1 MSRLYFHFKNDEF
14 RRGFQEDVQVLVV
27 GRKTVD
33 RKRTHVLRGI
43 LQALEQSAE
52 EFGSE
57 DMDLASEYDSA
68 NGLKRLQ
75 NALNSTQQLIDRLD
89 GLAPDIL
96 NVISNS
102 KSDVKQIQNR
112 NLQAKGLIEFT

>member
-1 MSRLYFHFKNDEF
+1 
-14 RRGFQEDVQVLVV
+14 LVV
-27 GRKTVD
+27 GKKTVD

-68 NGLKRLQ
+68 NGLKRLH
-75 NALNSTQQLIDRLD
+75 NALSSTQQLIDRLD
-89 GLAPDIL
+89 SLAPEIM

-102 KSDVKQIQNR
+102 KSDIKQVQNR
-112 NLQAKGLIEFT
+112 NLQAAYLL

>member
-1 MSRLYFHFKNDEF
+1 M
-14 RRGFQEDVQVLVV
+14 VV
-27 GRKTVD
+27 GKKTVD
-33 RKRTHVLRGI
+33 RKRTHILRGI

-68 NGLKRLQ
+68 NGLKRLH
-75 NALNSTQQLIDRLD
+75 NALSSTQQLIDRLD
-89 GLAPDIL
+89 SLAPDIM

-102 KSDVKQIQNR
+102 KSDINQVQNR
-112 NLQAKGLIEFT
+112 NLQETVS

>member
-1 MSRLYFHFKNDEF
+1 M
-14 RRGFQEDVQVLVV
+14 VV
-27 GRKTVD
+27 GKKTVD
-33 RKRTHVLRGI
+33 RKRTHILRGI

-68 NGLKRLQ
+68 NGLKRLH
-75 NALNSTQQLIDRLD
+75 NALSSTQQLIDRLD
-89 GLAPDIL
+89 SLAPDIM

-102 KSDVKQIQNR
+102 KSDIKQVQNR
-112 NLQAKGLIEFT
+112 NLQETVS